1 MEMQKRKF
9 SRIPLNFPAT
19 MIVDKTEV
27 YDIHELANLSIG
39 GCLVPLEAEV
49 IEGTRC
55 TITIRLAGGLGNTPV
70 NVSGEVVRHD
80 KDYVAIKFTKI
91 GPEDLYHLQNLI
103 RYNAPDPDK
112 IEDEINKH
120 PGLF

>member
-1 MEMQKRKF
+1 MEQRRKF

-39 GCLVPLEAEV
+39 GCLVPLDADV
-49 IEGTRC
+49 IEGTSC

-70 NVSGEVVRHD
+70 NVKGEVVRHD
-80 KDYVAIKFTKI
+80 NEYAAIKFTQI
-91 GPEDLYHLQNLI
+91 SPEDLHHLQNLI
-103 RYNAPDPDK
+103 RYNAPDPDI
-112 IEDEINKH
+112 IEDEIENS
-120 PGLF
+120 PGIY